1 MLFRSSILTITILGG
16 ILIGRML
23 KMDRGVAL
31 LTSIGSGICGAAAIL
46 GAEST
51 IQTKPYKTAVAVS
64 TVVIFGTLSMF
75 IFPILYRNG
84 TFVLS
89 PNEMGIFTGATLHEV
104 AHTVGAGNAM
114 GKEVSDVAI
123 IVKMIRVMM
132 LVPVLLITSF
142 MVSRTAV
149 KAGGQGVLPKNIL
162 RQLAINT
169 AKKQVQMAWH
179 QLS

>member
-1 MLFRSSILTITILGG
+1 
-16 ILIGRML
+16 
-23 KMDRGVAL
+23 
-31 LTSIGSGICGAAAIL
+31 
-46 GAEST
+46 
-51 IQTKPYKTAVAVS
+51 
-64 TVVIFGTLSMF
+64 MF
-75 IFPILYRNG
+75 IYPILYRNG

-142 MVSRTAV
+142 MVSVAAV
-149 KAGGQGVLPKNIL
+149 KAGGQGGSMKDISIPWFAIGF
-162 RQLAINT
+162 LAVIGFNSFDSIAT
-169 AKKQVQMAWH
+169 KFNSFYQ
-179 QLS
+179 